1 MPDQTTLRDVSL
13 EELRNCGWA
22 AILNDLNEPGYAAM
36 HFALKEAAEAD
47 TTDQLA
53 EHRKAL
59 EFLAAI
65 CSMMLCP
72 ERSGNPFQPFFTFA
86 SGLRSMVPSDL
97 SSSELDTLKRFLVH
111 VEHPRLRG
119 RIAHILWL
127 VGSPRAPSLWKIAF
141 ESYSSVPITWEEWI
155 RDGREVWTQVSKWAK
170 LTGLGSQETRIEAE
184 TQLTDAA
191 MAQQAKSGLILQI
204 AQLLR
209 AERLGMEQLI
219 EIADRLVEHGN
230 SKMDEGKPLDA
241 YPLFEEAQ
249 LCYRTAG
256 SEGVHLA
263 AVREAEAYEAEAE
276 RRAIEGDRSAMAE
289 VHWHEQ
295 ALRVLREIP
304 RAERESVGANSQI
317 ERIEALHQMAREQSV
332 SQFSEVSTSGIN
344 LSATVESVRAS
355 VSGQQPM
362 EALSRFANVIS
373 QPDVNRLREEAII
386 RLRKPSISAIITRTY
401 VSQDGRATGRRPGIN
416 VTDTSTADDL
426 QVWAEMAFSYQFHVG
441 LNQALLLSAL
451 DVLHTEH
458 QFLERDFVALAHQS
472 PIVPPA
478 RQLQFGKALYLGYQR
493 DYLAAMPLLIPQLE
507 HMLRRG
513 LAENG
518 AKVTS
523 MSSEGLETYKSLER
537 LLKMDASKQLL
548 GESLHFEFRALLC
561 DPMHDGLRNEVA
573 HGLLS
578 DAQMAGSFSPYV
590 WGLSLKLVHSAWHA
604 LMDEQW
610 PDGVSGYC

>member
-22 AILNDLNEPGYAAM
+22 AILNDLNEPGYASM

-72 ERSGNPFQPFFTFA
+72 ERPSDPFQPFFSFA
-86 SGLRSMVPSDL
+86 SGLRSRVPL
-97 SSSELDTLKRFLVH
+97 ELAPSELDTLKRFLDH
-111 VEHPRLRG
+111 VELPRLRG

-127 VGSPRAPSLWKIAF
+127 LGNPREPSLWKIAF

-155 RDGREVWTQVSKWAK
+155 RDGREVWTQVAKWVN
-170 LTGLGSQETRIEAE
+170 LTGLGSPETRIEAE

-191 MAQQAKSGLILQI
+191 LAQEARPGLIRQI

-209 AERLGMEQLI
+209 AEKLGMDHLT
-219 EIADRLVEHGN
+219 EIADRLIDHGN
-230 SKMDEGKPLDA
+230 SRMDEGKPLDA

-263 AVREAEAYEAEAE
+263 AVREAEAYEAEAEAE

-362 EALSRFANVIS
+362 EALSRFARVIS
-373 QPDVNRLREEAII
+373 QPDVDKLRAEAVNRLRE
-386 RLRKPSISAIITRTY
+386 PSISAILTRTY

-416 VTDTSTADDL
+416 LTDTTADDDL
-426 QVWAEMAFSYQFHVG
+426 PVWAEMTFSYQLHVG
-441 LNQALLLSAL
+441 LYQILLLSAL
-451 DVLHTEH
+451 DVLHIEH
-458 QFLERDFVALAHQS
+458 HFLERDFVALAHQS

-493 DYLAAMPLLIPQLE
+493 DYLAAMPMLIPQLE
-507 HMLRRG
+507 HMLRWSLAQRG
-513 LAENG
+513 AN
-518 AKVTS
+518 VTS

-561 DPMHDGLRNEVA
+561 DPMHDGLRNEFA
-573 HGLLS
+573 HGLLN
-578 DAQMAGSFSPYV
+578 DDQMAGSCSPYV
-590 WGLSLKLVHSAWHA
+590 WGLSLKLVLNAWHV
-604 LMDEQW
+604 LKDEQ
-610 PDGVSGYC
+610 